1 MKVALPAD
9 LAIDAEV
16 DVGTTRDAFALAP
29 RLNISNDWSSTS
41 ALTTRW
47 VREMADIVAQ
57 LAPSAD
63 QRRSNVISD
72 GEGLYYPLRAS
83 PVAILIGDPHLPR
96 GADRM
101 ADRRRQVALCRNRRT
116 ALRDIDWR
124 VSQVVAQR
132 IRNYE
137 RHL

>member
-1 MKVALPAD
+1 

-83 PVAILIGDPHLPR
+83 PVAILIGDPHLAR
-96 GADRM
+96 GADRGG
-101 ADRRRQVALCRNRRT
+101 RSST
-116 ALRDIDWR
+116 AGRAVL
-124 VSQVVAQR
+124 
-132 IRNYE
+132 
-137 RHL
+137 

>member
-1 MKVALPAD
+1 MRIAAGRMKVALPAD

-63 QRRSNVISD
+63 QRRFNVISD
-72 GEGLYYPLRAS
+72 GKGLDYRSVLRLSPSSAICILRA
-83 PVAILIGDPHLPR
+83 A
-96 GADRM
+96 
-101 ADRRRQVALCRNRRT
+101 
-116 ALRDIDWR
+116 
-124 VSQVVAQR
+124 R
-132 IRNYE
+132 IA
-137 RHL
+137 